1 MSGNYSVKCEEGLV
15 VPLWSPSNNLNLIDI
30 IFRGIVYF
38 LLLLYLFIG
47 VSIISDRFMAAI
59 EVITSQEKELVVRRQ
74 GREPQIVVVRVWN
87 ETVANLTL
95 MALGS
100 SAPEI
105 LLSIIEIWAKNFQA
119 GELGPG
125 TIVGSA
131 AYNLFVIIA
140 LCVFVIP
147 NGETRK
153 IKHLRVFFVTAT
165 WSIFAYVWLYII
177 LAVSSPGVLEVWE
190 GILTF
195 SFFPATV
202 LTAYV
207 ADQRLLIY
215 KYLHKGYRMN
225 KRGVIVQ
232 GEAGD
237 SEIGVELEIKAQ
249 QESIN
254 GMVTSG
260 ERLGDADTPEARE
273 FEQTRRDYI
282 NTLRELRKKYP
293 ILSLEQLEVMAHEEV
308 LGKGPKSRAFY
319 RVQATRKMVGAG
331 NLSRKISERAQSDLS
346 EVKAELQRAEAES
359 IDIEHV
365 NATRVFFEPGHYTV
379 MENVGTFEV
388 GVTRVGGD
396 LNKSCTVDYCT
407 EDGSA
412 EAGSDYVPASGTLV
426 FEPGEVRKTIKLS
439 VIDDELFEEDEHFY
453 VRLTNCSQPAM
464 LVSPSLATVMILD
477 DDHSG
482 IFGFPERDIEL
493 VESVGQYPL
502 RVVRYSGARGR
513 VVLSYRTVEGTAKPG
528 KQYQHSEGSL
538 TFEDNQTE
546 KTINLTIIEEDSYEK
561 DALFYVEL
569 SEPQLQG
576 GLAAAAEL
584 KQPDERTEEEK
595 MALLGRPRL
604 GEVSTA
610 QIRIKESKE
619 FKNTVDKLVQRANA
633 SILLGTSSWKEQ
645 FTEALMVSGGDD
657 DEAGED
663 SGSGGPGE
671 VRSSSPSV
679 ADYLMHCLTIFWK
692 VLFAFVPPT
701 DIAGGYLCFVVS
713 ICGIGV
719 VTAIIGDVAS
729 YFGCTLGIKDS
740 VTAVAFVALGTSIP
754 DTFASKVAACQDK
767 YADASV
773 GNVTGSNAVNVFL
786 GIGIAWSI
794 AAMYHAYHGQ
804 QFLVNPGNLAFSVTL
819 FCTEACLVV
828 VVLFLR
834 RSKRIGGELGGPALP
849 KIITSIFLFSLWI
862 FYLIMSTLEAYD
874 LLPYQQTN

>member
-1 MSGNYSVKCEEGLV
+1 MSGNYSVRCEPGLMI
-15 VPLWSPSNNLNLIDI
+15 PLWRPENNLHLIDV
-30 IFRGIVYF
+30 IFRGLVYF
-38 LLLLYLFIG
+38 FLLLYLFIG

-59 EVITSQEKELVVRRQ
+59 EVITSKEKELVVRRH
-74 GREPQIVVVRVWN
+74 GREPQIIVVRVWN

-131 AYNLFVIIA
+131 AYNLFVIIS

-165 WSIFAYVWLYII
+165 WSIFAYVWLYVI
-177 LAVSSPGVLEVWE
+177 LAVSSPGVLEIWE

-195 SFFPATV
+195 AFFPATV

-207 ADQRLLIY
+207 ADRRLLIY

-232 GEAGD
+232 AEAGD
-237 SEIGVELEIKAQ
+237 SEMGVELEIKPQ
-249 QESIN
+249 QDGFHS
-254 GMVTSG
+254 MVD
-260 ERLGDADTPEARE
+260 RLADGDSPEARE

-282 NTLRELRKKYP
+282 NTLKELRKKYP
-293 ILSLEQLEVMAHEEV
+293 TLALEQLEVMAHEEV

-346 EVKAELQRAEAES
+346 EVKAELQKAEAES

-365 NATRVFFEPGHYTV
+365 NAMRVFFEPGHYTV

-388 GVTRVGGD
+388 GVSRAGGD
-396 LNKSCTVDYCT
+396 LSRPCTVDYCT

-412 EAGSDYVPASGTLV
+412 EAGSDYVSAKGTLT
-426 FEPGEVRKTIKLS
+426 FESGETMKTIKLS

-453 VRLTNCSQPAM
+453 VRLSNVSQPAM

-482 IFGFPERDIEL
+482 IFGFPERDVEL
-493 VESVGQYPL
+493 VESVGQHPL

-513 VVLSYRTVEGTAKPG
+513 VIIPYRTMEGTAKPG
-528 KQYQHSEGSL
+528 KQYVHTEGSL

-546 KTINLTIIEEDSYEK
+546 KVINLEIIEEDSYEK

-569 SEPQLQG
+569 GEPVLQG
-576 GLAAAAEL
+576 VSPALIDLINCHSTEAGIAAAAEL
-584 KQPDERTEEEK
+584 KQPEERTEEEK

-604 GEVSTA
+604 GEVFRA

-633 SILLGTSSWKEQ
+633 SIILGTSSWKEQ
-645 FTEALMVSGGDD
+645 FMEALTVSRGDED
-657 DEAGED
+657 DAEG
-663 SGSGGPGE
+663 
-671 VRSSSPSV
+671 PSV
-679 ADYLMHCLTIFWK
+679 MDYLMHFLTIFWK

-701 DIAGGYLCFVVS
+701 DIAGGYLCFIVS
-713 ICGIGV
+713 ILGIGV

-740 VTAVAFVALGTSIP
+740 VTAIVFVALGTSIP

-786 GIGIAWSI
+786 GIGVAWSI
-794 AAMYHAYHGQ
+794 AAIYRACHSEP
-804 QFLVNPGNLAFSVTL
+804 FLVEPGNLAFSVTL
-819 FCTEACLVV
+819 FCSEACFVI
-828 VVLFLR
+828 VVLLVR
-834 RSKRIGGELGGPALP
+834 RVKSIGGELGGPFIP
-849 KIITSIFLFSLWI
+849 KLITSVFLFSLWLL
-862 FYLIMSTLEAYD
+862 YLIMSTLEAYGVI
-874 LLPYQQTN
+874 QGF

>member
-1 MSGNYSVKCEEGLV
+1 MSGNYSVRCEPGLV
-15 VPLWSPSNNLNLIDI
+15 IPLWRPQENLHLIDI
-30 IFRGIVYF
+30 IFRGLVYF
-38 LLLLYLFIG
+38 ILLLYLFIG

-59 EVITSQEKELVVRRQ
+59 EVITSKEKELVVRRH
-74 GREPQIVVVRVWN
+74 GREPQIVIVRVWN

-177 LAVSSPGVLEVWE
+177 LAVSSPGVLEIWE

-195 SFFPATV
+195 AFFPATV

-207 ADQRLLIY
+207 ADRRLLIY

-232 GEAGD
+232 AEAGD
-237 SEIGVELEIKAQ
+237 SEIGVELEIKPQ
-249 QESIN
+249 QDGLHS
-254 GMVTSG
+254 MVD
-260 ERLGDADTPEARE
+260 RLGDIDSPETRE

-282 NTLRELRKKYP
+282 NTLKELRKKYP
-293 ILSLEQLEVMAHEEV
+293 TLPLEQLEVMAHEEV

-346 EVKAELQRAEAES
+346 EVKAELQKAEAES
-359 IDIEHV
+359 IDIENV
-365 NATRVFFEPGHYTV
+365 NAMRVFFEPGHYTV

-388 GVTRVGGD
+388 GVTRAGGD
-396 LNKSCTVDYCT
+396 LNKACSVDYCT

-412 EAGSDYVPASGTLV
+412 EAGSDYVSAKGTLT
-426 FEPGEVRKTIKLS
+426 FESGETKKTIKLS

-453 VRLTNCSQPAM
+453 VRLSNVTQPAM

-482 IFGFPERDIEL
+482 IFGFPERDVEL

-502 RVVRYSGARGR
+502 RMVRYSGARGR
-513 VVLSYRTVEGTAKPG
+513 VIIPYRTVEGTAKPG
-528 KQYQHSEGSL
+528 KQYVHTEGSL

-546 KTINLTIIEEDSYEK
+546 KMINLEIIEEDSYEK

-569 SEPQLQG
+569 GEPLLQG
-576 GLAAAAEL
+576 GIAAAAEM
-584 KQPDERTEEEK
+584 KQPEERTEEEK

-604 GEVSTA
+604 GEVSRA

-633 SILLGTSSWKEQ
+633 SIILGTSSWKEQ
-645 FTEALMVSGGDD
+645 FTEALTVSGGDE
-657 DEAGED
+657 DEE
-663 SGSGGPGE
+663 GGQP
-671 VRSSSPSV
+671 SSPS
-679 ADYLMHCLTIFWK
+679 AMDYLMHSLTIFWK

-701 DIAGGYLCFVVS
+701 DIASGYLCFIVS
-713 ICGIGV
+713 ILGIGV
-719 VTAIIGDVAS
+719 VTAVIGDVAS

-740 VTAVAFVALGTSIP
+740 VTAVVFVALGTSIP

-786 GIGIAWSI
+786 GIGVAWSI
-794 AAMYHAYHGQ
+794 AAIYRACHSEP
-804 QFLVNPGNLAFSVTL
+804 FLVEPGNLAFSVTI
-819 FCTEACLVV
+819 FCSEACLVIA
-828 VVLFLR
+828 VLLVR
-834 RSKRIGGELGGPALP
+834 RTKSIGGELGGPFIP
-849 KIITSIFLFSLWI
+849 KVVTSAFLFSLWLL
-862 FYLIMSTLEAYD
+862 YLIMSTLEAYGVI
-874 LLPYQQTN
+874 QGF

>member
-1 MSGNYSVKCEEGLV
+1 MSGNYTARCEPGLV
-15 VPLWSPSNNLNLIDI
+15 LPLWGPEDNLHLIDI
-30 IFRGIVYF
+30 IFRGLVYF

-59 EVITSQEKELVVRRQ
+59 EVITSKEKELVVRRH
-74 GREPQIVVVRVWN
+74 GREPQIIVVRVWN

-131 AYNLFVIIA
+131 AYNLFVIIS

-165 WSIFAYVWLYII
+165 WSIFAYVWLYVI

-207 ADQRLLIY
+207 ADRRLLIY
-215 KYLHKGYRMN
+215 KYLNKGYRMN

-232 GEAGD
+232 AEVGD
-237 SEIGVELEIKAQ
+237 SEMGVELEIKPQ
-249 QESIN
+249 QDGI
-254 GMVTSG
+254 GMVD
-260 ERLGDADTPEARE
+260 RLADADSPEARE

-282 NTLRELRKKYP
+282 NTLKELRKKYP
-293 ILSLEQLEVMAHEEV
+293 TLPLEQLEVMAHEEV

-346 EVKAELQRAEAES
+346 EVKAELQKAEAES
-359 IDIEHV
+359 IDIEQV
-365 NATRVFFEPGHYTV
+365 NAMRVFFEPGHYTV

-388 GVTRVGGD
+388 GVSRAGGD
-396 LNKSCTVDYCT
+396 LTRPCTVDYCT

-412 EAGSDYVPASGTLV
+412 EAGSDYVSAKGTLT
-426 FEPGEVRKTIKLS
+426 FEPGETMKTIKLS

-453 VRLTNCSQPAM
+453 VRLSNVSQPAM

-482 IFGFPERDIEL
+482 IFGFPERDVEL
-493 VESVGQYPL
+493 VESVGQHPL

-513 VVLSYRTVEGTAKPG
+513 VIIPYRTVEGTAKPG
-528 KQYQHSEGSL
+528 KQYVHTEGNL

-546 KTINLTIIEEDSYEK
+546 KVINLEIIEEDSYEK
-561 DALFYVEL
+561 DALLYVEL
-569 SEPQLQG
+569 GEPLLQG
-576 GLAAAAEL
+576 GMAAAAEM
-584 KQPDERTEEEK
+584 KQPEERTEEEK

-604 GEVSTA
+604 GEVSRA

-633 SILLGTSSWKEQ
+633 SIILGTSSWKEQ
-645 FTEALMVSGGDD
+645 FTEALTVSGGDEND
-657 DEAGED
+657 AE
-663 SGSGGPGE
+663 GGTGQP
-671 VRSSSPSV
+671 SSPS
-679 ADYLMHCLTIFWK
+679 AMNYLMHSLTIFWK

-701 DIAGGYLCFVVS
+701 DIAGGYLCFIVS
-713 ICGIGV
+713 ILGIGV

-740 VTAVAFVALGTSIP
+740 VTAIVFVALGTSIP

-786 GIGIAWSI
+786 GIGVAWSI
-794 AAMYHAYHGQ
+794 AAIYRACHNE
-804 QFLVNPGNLAFSVTL
+804 QFYVKPGNLAFSVTL
-819 FCTEACLVV
+819 FCSEACFVI
-828 VVLFLR
+828 VVLLVR
-834 RSKRIGGELGGPALP
+834 RVKSIGGELGGPFIP
-849 KIITSIFLFSLWI
+849 KLVTSVFLFSLWLL
-862 FYLIMSTLEAYD
+862 YLIMSTLEAYGVI
-874 LLPYQQTN
+874 QGF

>member
-1 MSGNYSVKCEEGLV
+1 MSGNYSVRCEPGLMI
-15 VPLWSPSNNLNLIDI
+15 PLWRPENNLHLIDI
-30 IFRGIVYF
+30 IFRGLVYF
-38 LLLLYLFIG
+38 FLLLYLFIG

-59 EVITSQEKELVVRRQ
+59 EVITSKEKELVVRRH
-74 GREPQIVVVRVWN
+74 GREPQIIVVRVWN

-131 AYNLFVIIA
+131 AYNLFVIIS

-165 WSIFAYVWLYII
+165 WSIFAYVWLYVI
-177 LAVSSPGVLEVWE
+177 LAVSSPGVLEIWE

-195 SFFPATV
+195 AFFPATV

-207 ADQRLLIY
+207 ADRRLLIY

-232 GEAGD
+232 AEAGD
-237 SEIGVELEIKAQ
+237 SEMGVELEIKPQ
-249 QESIN
+249 QDGFH
-254 GMVTSG
+254 GMVD
-260 ERLGDADTPEARE
+260 RLADGDSPEARE

-282 NTLRELRKKYP
+282 NTLKELRKKYP
-293 ILSLEQLEVMAHEEV
+293 TLALEQLEVMAHEEV

-319 RVQATRKMVGAG
+319 RVQATRKMVGA
-331 NLSRKISERAQSDLS
+331 
-346 EVKAELQRAEAES
+346 KAELQKAEAES

-365 NATRVFFEPGHYTV
+365 NAMRVFFEPGHYTV

-388 GVTRVGGD
+388 GVSRAGGD
-396 LNKSCTVDYCT
+396 LNRPCTVDYCT

-412 EAGSDYVPASGTLV
+412 EAGSDYVSAKGTLT
-426 FEPGEVRKTIKLS
+426 FEPGETMKTIKLS

-453 VRLTNCSQPAM
+453 VRLSNVSQPAM

-482 IFGFPERDIEL
+482 IFGFPERDVEL
-493 VESVGQYPL
+493 VESVGQHPL

-513 VVLSYRTVEGTAKPG
+513 VIIPYRTMEGTAKPG
-528 KQYQHSEGSL
+528 KQYVHTEGSL

-546 KTINLTIIEEDSYEK
+546 KVINLEIIEEDSYEK

-569 SEPQLQG
+569 GEPVLQG
-576 GLAAAAEL
+576 VSPALIDLINCHSTEAGIAAAAEL
-584 KQPDERTEEEK
+584 KQPEERTEEEK

-604 GEVSTA
+604 GEVFRA

-633 SILLGTSSWKEQ
+633 SIILGTSSWKEQ
-645 FTEALMVSGGDD
+645 FMEALTVSRGDED
-657 DEAGED
+657 DVEGEND
-663 SGSGGPGE
+663 QP
-671 VRSSSPSV
+671 SSPSV
-679 ADYLMHCLTIFWK
+679 MDYLMHFLTIFWK

-701 DIAGGYLCFVVS
+701 DIAGGYLCFIVS
-713 ICGIGV
+713 ILGIGV
-719 VTAIIGDVAS
+719 VTAIIGDIAS

-740 VTAVAFVALGTSIP
+740 VTAIVFVALGTSIP

-786 GIGIAWSI
+786 GIGVAWSI
-794 AAMYHAYHGQ
+794 AAIYRACHSEP
-804 QFLVNPGNLAFSVTL
+804 FLVEPGNLAFSVTL
-819 FCTEACLVV
+819 FCSEACFVI
-828 VVLFLR
+828 VVLLVR
-834 RSKRIGGELGGPALP
+834 RVKSIGGELGGPFIP
-849 KIITSIFLFSLWI
+849 KLITSVFLFSLWLL
-862 FYLIMSTLEAYD
+862 YLIMSTLEAYGVI
-874 LLPYQQTN
+874 QGF

>member
-1 MSGNYSVKCEEGLV
+1 MSGNYSARCEPGLV
-15 VPLWSPSNNLNLIDI
+15 VPMWHPEDNLHLIDI
-30 IFRGIVYF
+30 VFRGVVYF
-38 LLLLYLFIG
+38 FLLLYLFIG

-59 EVITSQEKELVVRRQ
+59 EVITSKEKELVVRRQ

-131 AYNLFVIIA
+131 AYNLFVIIS

-165 WSIFAYVWLYII
+165 WSIFAYVWLYVI

-202 LTAYV
+202 LSAYI
-207 ADQRLLIY
+207 ADRRLLIY

-232 GEAGD
+232 AESGD
-237 SEIGVELEIKAQ
+237 SEVGVELEIKPQ
-249 QESIN
+249 QDGLHS
-254 GMVTSG
+254 MVD
-260 ERLGDADTPEARE
+260 RLGEGDSPEARE

-282 NTLRELRKKYP
+282 NTLKELRKKYP
-293 ILSLEQLEVMAHEEV
+293 TLPLEQLEVMAHEEV

-346 EVKAELQRAEAES
+346 EVKAELQKQEAES
-359 IDIEHV
+359 IDIDHV
-365 NATRVFFEPGHYTV
+365 NAMRVFFEPGHYTV

-388 GVTRVGGD
+388 GVTRAGGD
-396 LNKSCTVDYCT
+396 LSRPCSVDYCT

-412 EAGSDYVPASGTLV
+412 EAGSDYVSAKGTLT
-426 FEPGEVRKTIKLS
+426 FEPGETKKTIKLS

-453 VRLTNCSQPAM
+453 VRLSNVSQPAM

-482 IFGFPERDIEL
+482 IFGFPERDVEL
-493 VESVGQYPL
+493 VESVGQHPL

-513 VVLSYRTVEGTAKPG
+513 VIIPYRTVEGTAKPG
-528 KQYQHSEGSL
+528 KQYVHTEGSL

-546 KTINLTIIEEDSYEK
+546 
-561 DALFYVEL
+561 
-569 SEPQLQG
+569 
-576 GLAAAAEL
+576 
-584 KQPDERTEEEK
+584 
-595 MALLGRPRL
+595 
-604 GEVSTA
+604 
-610 QIRIKESKE
+610 
-619 FKNTVDKLVQRANA
+619 
-633 SILLGTSSWKEQ
+633 
-645 FTEALMVSGGDD
+645 
-657 DEAGED
+657 
-663 SGSGGPGE
+663 
-671 VRSSSPSV
+671 
-679 ADYLMHCLTIFWK
+679 
-692 VLFAFVPPT
+692 
-701 DIAGGYLCFVVS
+701 
-713 ICGIGV
+713 
-719 VTAIIGDVAS
+719 
-729 YFGCTLGIKDS
+729 
-740 VTAVAFVALGTSIP
+740 
-754 DTFASKVAACQDK
+754 
-767 YADASV
+767 
-773 GNVTGSNAVNVFL
+773 
-786 GIGIAWSI
+786 
-794 AAMYHAYHGQ
+794 
-804 QFLVNPGNLAFSVTL
+804 
-819 FCTEACLVV
+819 
-828 VVLFLR
+828 
-834 RSKRIGGELGGPALP
+834 
-849 KIITSIFLFSLWI
+849 
-862 FYLIMSTLEAYD
+862 
-874 LLPYQQTN
+874 

>member
-1 MSGNYSVKCEEGLV
+1 MSGNYSVRCEPGLV
-15 VPLWSPSNNLNLIDI
+15 IPLWRPDTNLHLIDI
-30 IFRGIVYF
+30 IFRGLVYF
-38 LLLLYLFIG
+38 ILMLYLFIG

-59 EVITSQEKELVVRRQ
+59 EVITSKEKELVVRRH

-131 AYNLFVIIA
+131 AYNLFVIIS

-165 WSIFAYVWLYII
+165 WSIFAYVWLYVI
-177 LAVSSPGVLEVWE
+177 LAVSSPGVLEIWE

-207 ADQRLLIY
+207 ADRRLLIY

-232 GEAGD
+232 AEAAD
-237 SEIGVELEIKAQ
+237 SEMGVELEIKPQ
-249 QESIN
+249 QDGLH
-254 GMVTSG
+254 GMVD
-260 ERLGDADTPEARE
+260 RLADVDSPEARE

-282 NTLRELRKKYP
+282 NTLKELRKKYP
-293 ILSLEQLEVMAHEEV
+293 TLSLEQLEVMAHEEV

-346 EVKAELQRAEAES
+346 EVKAELQKAEAES

-365 NATRVFFEPGHYTV
+365 NAMRVFFEPGHYTV

-388 GVTRVGGD
+388 GVSRAGGD
-396 LNKSCTVDYCT
+396 LNRPCTVDYYT

-412 EAGSDYVPASGTLV
+412 EAGSDYVSAKGTLT
-426 FEPGEVRKTIKLS
+426 FEPGETMKTIQLS

-453 VRLTNCSQPAM
+453 VRLSNVSQPAM
-464 LVSPSLATVMILD
+464 LVSPSMATVMILD

-482 IFGFPERDIEL
+482 IFGFPERDVEL
-493 VESVGQYPL
+493 VESVGQHPL

-513 VVLSYRTVEGTAKPG
+513 VIVPYRTEEGTAKPG
-528 KQYQHSEGSL
+528 KQYVHTEGTL

-546 KTINLTIIEEDSYEK
+546 KVINLEIIEEDSYEK

-569 SEPQLQG
+569 GEPLLQG
-576 GLAAAAEL
+576 AEAGMAAAAEM
-584 KQPDERTEEEK
+584 KQPEERTEEEK

-604 GEVSTA
+604 GEVFRA

-633 SILLGTSSWKEQ
+633 SIILGTSSWKEQ
-645 FTEALMVSGGDD
+645 FTEALTVSGGDEGD
-657 DEAGED
+657 TEGQ
-663 SGSGGPGE
+663 P
-671 VRSSSPSV
+671 SSPS
-679 ADYLMHCLTIFWK
+679 AMDYLMHSLTIFWK

-701 DIAGGYLCFVVS
+701 DIAGGYLCFIVS
-713 ICGIGV
+713 ILGIGV
-719 VTAIIGDVAS
+719 VTAIIGDIAS

-740 VTAVAFVALGTSIP
+740 VTAIVFVALGTSIP

-786 GIGIAWSI
+786 GIGVAWSI
-794 AAMYHAYHGQ
+794 AAIYRACHNEE
-804 QFLVNPGNLAFSVTL
+804 FLVKPGNLAFSVTL
-819 FCTEACLVV
+819 FCSEACFVI
-828 VVLFLR
+828 VVLLVR
-834 RSKRIGGELGGPALP
+834 RVKSIGGELGGPFIP
-849 KIITSIFLFSLWI
+849 KVITSVFLFSLWLL
-862 FYLIMSTLEAYD
+862 YLIMSTLEAYGVI
-874 LLPYQQTN
+874 QGF

>member
-1 MSGNYSVKCEEGLV
+1 MPGNYSARCEPGLM
-15 VPLWSPSNNLNLIDI
+15 VPVWKPEENLYLSDV
-30 IFRGIVYF
+30 IFRGFVYF

-59 EVITSQEKELVVRRQ
+59 EVITSKEKELVVRRQ
-74 GREPQIVVVRVWN
+74 GKEPQIVVVRVWN

-165 WSIFAYVWLYII
+165 WSIFAYVWLYVI
-177 LAVSSPGVLEVWE
+177 LEVSSPGELEVWE

-207 ADQRLLIY
+207 ADRRLLIY

-232 GEAGD
+232 AEAGD
-237 SEIGVELEIKAQ
+237 SDGGVELEIKPQ
-249 QESIN
+249 QDSFHS
-254 GMVTSG
+254 MT
-260 ERLGDADTPEARE
+260 DADTPEAKE

-282 NTLRELRKKYP
+282 KTLRELRKKHP
-293 ILSLEQLEVMAHEEV
+293 TLPLEQLEVMAHEEV

-331 NLSRKISERAQSDLS
+331 NLSKKISERAQSDLS
-346 EVKAELQRAEAES
+346 EVKAELQRQEAES
-359 IDIEHV
+359 IDIDNV
-365 NATRVFFEPGHYTV
+365 NAMRIFFEPGHYTV

-388 GVTRVGGD
+388 GVTRAGGD
-396 LNKSCTVDYCT
+396 LTKPCTVDYCT

-412 EAGSDYVPASGTLV
+412 EAGSDYISAKGTLT
-426 FEPGEVRKTIKLS
+426 FDPGETKKTIKLS

-453 VRLTNCSQPAM
+453 VRLSNASQPAM

-482 IFGFPERDIEL
+482 VFGFPERDVEL

-513 VVLSYRTVEGTAKPG
+513 VVVPYRTIEGTAKPG
-528 KQYQHSEGSL
+528 KQYMHTEGSL

-546 KTINLTIIEEDSYEK
+546 
-561 DALFYVEL
+561 
-569 SEPQLQG
+569 
-576 GLAAAAEL
+576 
-584 KQPDERTEEEK
+584 
-595 MALLGRPRL
+595 
-604 GEVSTA
+604 
-610 QIRIKESKE
+610 
-619 FKNTVDKLVQRANA
+619 
-633 SILLGTSSWKEQ
+633 
-645 FTEALMVSGGDD
+645 
-657 DEAGED
+657 
-663 SGSGGPGE
+663 
-671 VRSSSPSV
+671 
-679 ADYLMHCLTIFWK
+679 
-692 VLFAFVPPT
+692 
-701 DIAGGYLCFVVS
+701 
-713 ICGIGV
+713 
-719 VTAIIGDVAS
+719 
-729 YFGCTLGIKDS
+729 
-740 VTAVAFVALGTSIP
+740 
-754 DTFASKVAACQDK
+754 
-767 YADASV
+767 
-773 GNVTGSNAVNVFL
+773 
-786 GIGIAWSI
+786 
-794 AAMYHAYHGQ
+794 
-804 QFLVNPGNLAFSVTL
+804 
-819 FCTEACLVV
+819 
-828 VVLFLR
+828 
-834 RSKRIGGELGGPALP
+834 
-849 KIITSIFLFSLWI
+849 
-862 FYLIMSTLEAYD
+862 
-874 LLPYQQTN
+874 

>member
-1 MSGNYSVKCEEGLV
+1 MSNISLKCEPGLV
-15 VPLWSPSNNLNLIDI
+15 VPLWSPLENLSLGET
-30 IFRGIVYF
+30 IFRGLVYF

-59 EVITSQEKELVVRRQ
+59 EVITSQEKELVVKRQ
-74 GREPQIVVVRVWN
+74 GREPQIIVVRVWN

-131 AYNLFVIIA
+131 AYNLFVIIS

-165 WSIFAYVWLYII
+165 WSIFAYVWLYVI

-207 ADQRLLIY
+207 ADRRLLIY

-232 GEAGD
+232 AEAAD
-237 SEIGVELEIKAQ
+237 SDSAGVELEIKPQ
-249 QESIN
+249 QYDSPN
-254 GMVTSG
+254 GFGAMAD
-260 ERLGDADTPEARE
+260 RLADADSQEARE

-282 NTLRELRKKYP
+282 NTLRDLRKKYP
-293 ILSLEQLEVMAHEEV
+293 TLPLEQLEVMAHEEV

-359 IDIEHV
+359 IDIDSV

-388 GVTRVGGD
+388 GVTRTGGD
-396 LNKSCTVDYCT
+396 LDTSCTVDYCT

-412 EAGSDYVPASGTLV
+412 EAGSDYVPAKGTLT
-426 FEPGEVRKTIKLS
+426 FQPGETRKLIELA

-453 VRLTNCSQPAM
+453 VRLSNCSHPAM

-482 IFGFPERDIEL
+482 IFGFPERDVEL

-513 VVLSYRTVEGTAKPG
+513 VQIPYRTIEGTAKPG
-528 KQYQHSEGSL
+528 KQYMHIEGSL
-538 TFEDNQTE
+538 VFEDNQTE
-546 KTINLTIIEEDSYEK
+546 KFIDLEIIEEDSYEK

-569 SEPQLQG
+569 GEPLLQG
-576 GLAAAAEL
+576 GLAVAAEM
-584 KQPDERTEEEK
+584 KQPEERTDEEK
-595 MALLGRPRL
+595 MALLGKPRL
-604 GEVSTA
+604 GEVFRA

-633 SILLGTSSWKEQ
+633 SIILGTSSWKEQ
-645 FTEALMVSGGDD
+645 FTEALTVSGGGGD
-657 DEAGED
+657 DEEDAAGD
-663 SGSGGPGE
+663 SRAAP
-671 VRSSSPSV
+671 PS
-679 ADYLMHCLTIFWK
+679 AMDYLMHSLTIFWK

-701 DIAGGYLCFVVS
+701 DIAGGYLCFVIS
-713 ICGIGV
+713 IFGIGV
-719 VTAIIGDVAS
+719 VTAVIGDVAS

-740 VTAVAFVALGTSIP
+740 VTAVVFVALGTSIP

-794 AAMYHAYHGQ
+794 AAIYHALHGR
-804 QFLVNPGNLAFSVTL
+804 QFVVEPGNLAFSVTL
-819 FCTEACLVV
+819 FCTEACLVIL
-828 VVLFLR
+828 VLLVR
-834 RSKRIGGELGGPALP
+834 RAKSIGGELGGPFLP
-849 KIITSIFLFSLWI
+849 KILTSAFLFSLWL
-862 FYLIMSTLEAYD
+862 FYLVMSTLEAYGVI
-874 LLPYQQTN
+874 QGF

>member
-1 MSGNYSVKCEEGLV
+1 MSGNYSVRCEPGLV
-15 VPLWSPSNNLNLIDI
+15 VPMWYPEENLDLSDI
-30 IFRGIVYF
+30 VFRGIVYF
-38 LLLLYLFIG
+38 LMLLYLFIG

-59 EVITSQEKELVVRRQ
+59 EVITSKEKELVVRRQ
-74 GREPQIVVVRVWN
+74 GKEPQIVVVRVWN

-165 WSIFAYVWLYII
+165 WSIFAYVWLYVI
-177 LAVSSPGVLEVWE
+177 LAVSSPGVLDVWE
-190 GILTF
+190 GVLTF

-207 ADQRLLIY
+207 ADRRLLIY

-225 KRGVIVQ
+225 KRGVIVHA
-232 GEAGD
+232 EAGD
-237 SEIGVELEIKAQ
+237 SDGGVELDIKPQ
-249 QESIN
+249 QDSFHS
-254 GMVTSG
+254 MM
-260 ERLGDADTPEARE
+260 DADTPEAKE

-293 ILSLEQLEVMAHEEV
+293 TLPLEQLEVMAHEEV

-331 NLSRKISERAQSDLS
+331 NLSKKISERAQSDLS
-346 EVKAELQRAEAES
+346 EVKAELQRQEAES
-359 IDIEHV
+359 IDIENV
-365 NATRVFFEPGHYTV
+365 NAMRIFFEPGHYTV

-388 GVTRVGGD
+388 GVTRAGGD
-396 LNKSCTVDYCT
+396 LAKPCSVDYCT

-412 EAGSDYVPASGTLV
+412 EAGSDYISAKGTLT
-426 FEPGEVRKTIKLS
+426 FDPGETKKTIKLS

-453 VRLTNCSQPAM
+453 VRLSNASQPAM

-482 IFGFPERDIEL
+482 VFGFPERDIDL

-513 VVLSYRTVEGTAKPG
+513 VVVPYRTIEGTAKPG
-528 KQYQHSEGSL
+528 KQYLHTEGSL

-546 KTINLTIIEEDSYEK
+546 KVITLSIIEEDSYEK

-569 SEPQLQG
+569 GEPQLQG
-576 GLAAAAEL
+576 AEAGIAVAAEM
-584 KQPDERTEEEK
+584 KQPEERTAEEK
-595 MALLGRPRL
+595 MALLGKPKL
-604 GEVSTA
+604 GEVARA

-645 FTEALMVSGGDD
+645 FTEALTVSGGDE
-657 DEAGED
+657 DEGE
-663 SGSGGPGE
+663 GAAE
-671 VRSSSPSV
+671 AATPSTM
-679 ADYLMHCLTIFWK
+679 DYLMHSVTIFWK

-713 ICGIGV
+713 IIGIGV
-719 VTAIIGDVAS
+719 VTAVIGDVAS

-754 DTFASKVAACQDK
+754 AMKGKLAETCNRTVNLAAFLPSSFEEIKYQLIVYGERKVAISESL
-767 YADASV
+767 SV
-773 GNVTGSNAVNVFL
+773 
-786 GIGIAWSI
+786 
-794 AAMYHAYHGQ
+794 
-804 QFLVNPGNLAFSVTL
+804 
-819 FCTEACLVV
+819 
-828 VVLFLR
+828 LR
-834 RSKRIGGELGGPALP
+834 NGPAFHNLSP
-849 KIITSIFLFSLWI
+849 LKAHLFSGAPHLKI
-862 FYLIMSTLEAYD
+862 SSAGDFLAKNNTL
-874 LLPYQQTN
+874 YQHPPKSSDAAI

>member
-1 MSGNYSVKCEEGLV
+1 MPGNYSARCEPGLV
-15 VPLWSPSNNLNLIDI
+15 VPVWKPEENLYLFDVI
-30 IFRGIVYF
+30 IRGFVYF

-59 EVITSQEKELVVRRQ
+59 EVITSKEKELVVRRQ
-74 GREPQIVVVRVWN
+74 GKEPQIVVVRVWN

-131 AYNLFVIIA
+131 AYNLFVIIS

-153 IKHLRVFFVTAT
+153 IKHLRVFFVTAA
-165 WSIFAYVWLYII
+165 WSIFAYVWLYVI

-207 ADQRLLIY
+207 ADRRLLIY

-232 GEAGD
+232 AEAGD
-237 SEIGVELEIKAQ
+237 SDGGVELEIKPQ
-249 QESIN
+249 QDSFHS
-254 GMVTSG
+254 MT
-260 ERLGDADTPEARE
+260 DADTPEAKE

-282 NTLRELRKKYP
+282 NTLRELRKKHP
-293 ILSLEQLEVMAHEEV
+293 TLPLEQLEVMAHEEV

-331 NLSRKISERAQSDLS
+331 NLSKKISERAQSDLS
-346 EVKAELQRAEAES
+346 EVKAELQRQEAES
-359 IDIEHV
+359 IDIENV
-365 NATRVFFEPGHYTV
+365 NAMRIFFEPGHYTV

-388 GVTRVGGD
+388 GVTRAGGD
-396 LNKSCTVDYCT
+396 LTKPCTVDYCT

-412 EAGSDYVPASGTLV
+412 EAGSDYISAKGTLT
-426 FEPGEVRKTIKLS
+426 FDSGETRKTIKLS

-453 VRLTNCSQPAM
+453 VRLSNASQPAM

-502 RVVRYSGARGR
+502 RIVRYSGARGR
-513 VVLSYRTVEGTAKPG
+513 VVIPYRTIEGTAKPG
-528 KQYQHSEGSL
+528 KQYMHTEGSL

-546 KTINLTIIEEDSYEK
+546 KVVMMSIIEEDSYEK

-569 SEPQLQG
+569 GEPQLQG
-576 GLAAAAEL
+576 GVAVAAEM
-584 KQPDERTEEEK
+584 KQPDERTAEEK
-595 MALLGRPRL
+595 MALLGKPKL
-604 GEVSTA
+604 GEVFRA
-610 QIRIKESKE
+610 QVRIKESKE

-645 FTEALMVSGGDD
+645 FTEALTVSGGDED
-657 DEAGED
+657 DGDGGE
-663 SGSGGPGE
+663 PAA
-671 VRSSSPSV
+671 PSTL
-679 ADYLMHCLTIFWK
+679 DYLMHGVTIFWK

-713 ICGIGV
+713 IFGIGV
-719 VTAIIGDVAS
+719 VTAVIGDVAS

-740 VTAVAFVALGTSIP
+740 VTAVVFVALGTSIP

-794 AAMYHAYHGQ
+794 AAIYHACQGEK
-804 QFLVNPGNLAFSVTL
+804 FSVEPGNLAFCVTL
-819 FCTEACLVV
+819 FCTEACLVIL
-828 VVLFLR
+828 VLLLR
-834 RSKRIGGELGGPALP
+834 RTKSIGGELGGPFVP
-849 KIITSIFLFSLWI
+849 KLVTSLVLFFLWV
-862 FYLIMSTLEAYD
+862 FYLIMSILEAYG
-874 LLPYQQTN
+874 YIEGF